1 MRCFK
6 YNLDSSIHTS
16 PDLNSYDFNQTVNFS
31 CDDDQILYG
40 PSSARCTQ
48 NGWEYNGPSWP
59 VCGSKWAGFLLYL
72 NGNYFSMNYV
82 NVLDNY
88 VDMQEKCNQNFKKN
102 SESINKCP
110 HVTSNMSD
118 ATYLY

>member
-1 MRCFK
+1 MISTRQLIFLVMMTNYCMGH
-6 YNLDSSIHTS
+6 LPRDALRTVGSIMVRLGLCVVVS
-16 PDLNSYDFNQTVNFS
+16 GLGFYDILLWHNF
-31 CDDDQILYG
+31 
-40 PSSARCTQ
+40 
-48 NGWEYNGPSWP
+48 
-59 VCGSKWAGFLLYL
+59 L

-88 VDMQEKCNQNFKKN
+88 VDMQEKCNQNLKKN